1 VHARGRHP
9 TRNRWRLRIR
19 LPRRHPRVVLDISGH
34 RRCRQARKVEARGTG
49 SLNAFRS
56 QDGSVL
62 GLGPFVY
69 LTLRRGRRS
78 SGQRRTSSPGWQ
90 ASWVT
95 RAPEASRRL
104 HGGAG
109 PEPSEAFCYGL
120 PDGSSTASGRQRERR
135 PVAEVARRLPHVWCL
150 TEVSPG
156 RKTRSGNT
164 MTPPMGF
171 VSFRRE
177 KTR

>member
-1 VHARGRHP
+1 MRGADI
-9 TRNRWRLRIR
+9 RIETGGNCASGYR
-19 LPRRHPRVVLDISGH
+19 VRHPRVVLENSGQEM
-34 RRCRQARKVEARGTG
+34 RASPQQETRGTG
-49 SLNAFRS
+49 LHNAFYSR
-56 QDGSVL
+56 DGPVL
-62 GLGPFVY
+62 GLGPFVFTPY
-69 LTLRRGRRS
+69 GDGRS
-78 SGQRRTSSPGWQ
+78 SSQRRASSLCWQ

-109 PEPSEAFCYGL
+109 PEPSGAFCYEW
-120 PDGSSTASGRQRERR
+120 PDGLSVASGRQRERR
-135 PVAEVARRLPHVWCL
+135 PVAEVTRRLPHAWCL